1 MLTYDF
7 LVKNVVKA
15 SEPKKISLRT
25 SSGDLNPRSERL
37 DEMLPEH
44 RHEFD
49 MNENGRIGRD
59 AGLSSPRK
67 MQVSPPPPSQ
77 VNLIFYGG
85 RGIIFPNQIFIIE
98 RIIRIISRLL
108 IYGFSCTRE
117 NS

>member
-67 MQVSPPPPSQ
+67 MQVYLPPP
-77 VNLIFYGG
+77 
-85 RGIIFPNQIFIIE
+85 
-98 RIIRIISRLL
+98 LL
-108 IYGFSCTRE
+108 HKLT
-117 NS
+117 